1 MDGCFCFYQ
10 GRYFFQSTI
19 TLPFRSAR
27 CLPARPS
34 NTKQP
39 VDFNILEISRNKRLP
54 DSFVL
59 SYRHPLAS
67 FIVQKNTA
75 SIQFNSP
82 LSQQGKQ
89 LFTYRFVV
97 PALIKQQG
105 LMVLHASAIV
115 IDGQLTLIIGR
126 SGSGK
131 SFYAANQVKQGAQFY
146 ADDLLF
152 IKQDGGQLMVSGG
165 QPLFHLDE
173 LSLKKLGINKA
184 SSHSVHGS
192 AKYAVDV
199 ALLGG
204 EQITQQLPISR
215 LLVLES
221 AKAIELTKV
230 ALLKLLLESEY
241 KMPWFSEAL
250 VDEQQKFQS
259 LALLA
264 NTNKNIS
271 ADAST

>member
-19 TLPFRSAR
+19 ALPFSSTHS
-27 CLPARPS
+27 LPTRLG
-34 NTKQP
+34 NTKRL
-39 VDFNILEISRNKRLP
+39 VDFNILEINSSTALP
-54 DSFVL
+54 SFSEL

-67 FIVQKNTA
+67 LAIQENTA
-75 SIQFNSP
+75 YIQFNSF
-82 LSQQGKQ
+82 LSQQNKQ
-89 LFTYRFVV
+89 LFIYRFVV
-97 PALIKQQG
+97 PALLKQQG

-221 AKAIELTKV
+221 AKTIELTKV

-241 KMPWFSEAL
+241 KIPWFSEAL
-250 VDEQQKFQS
+250 VDEQQKFQL